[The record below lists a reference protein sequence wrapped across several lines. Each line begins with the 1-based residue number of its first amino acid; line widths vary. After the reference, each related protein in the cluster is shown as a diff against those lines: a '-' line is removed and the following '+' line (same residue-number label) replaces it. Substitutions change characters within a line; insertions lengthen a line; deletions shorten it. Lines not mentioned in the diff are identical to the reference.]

1 MEREDWELEYGRPD
15 RAPAQRPGRLLVEAA
30 EGLAPGRAL
39 DLACG
44 EGRNAAW
51 LAERGWRV
59 TAVDFSAEALS
70 RARRLDADVD
80 WRQADVRELE
90 IAEGAYDLVVLAY
103 LHLPP
108 EAMRAML
115 ARAAGRRA
123 PPAAGWSSSA
133 TTSTTTSTGCGGPSN
148 PAVLHDPEWIG
159 RALDGFEVER
169 SDRVAHPSTPE
180 HGGTGTAI
188 DSLVVARKPP
198 DVMAEGRPRVG
209 QADAVDPVAG
219 PPPAE
224 RPET

>member
-1 MEREDWELEYGRPD
+1 VRSEDWDLEYGRPD

-59 TAVDFSAEALS
+59 TAVDFSAEALR
-70 RARRLDADVD
+70 RARRLNAAVD
-80 WRQADVRELE
+80 WLQADVRKVT

-108 EAMRAML
+108 EEMRAML
-115 ARAAGRRA
+115 ARAGAGVRDGGRLVVI
-123 PPAAGWSSSA
+123 GHHFDNHKQ
-133 TTSTTTSTGCGGPSN
+133 GCGGPSN

-159 RALDGFEVER
+159 RALDGFAVER
-169 SDRVAHPSTPE
+169 ADRVAHPSTPE

-224 RPET
+224 RPEA

>member
-1 MEREDWELEYGRPD
+1 VEREDWELEYGRPD
-15 RAPAQRPGRLLVEAA
+15 RAPAQRPGRLLVEAT
-30 EGLAPGRAL
+30 EGLTPGRAL

-51 LAERGWRV
+51 LVARGWRV
-59 TAVDFSAEALS
+59 TAVDFSAEALR
-70 RARRLDADVD
+70 RAQRLGADVD
-80 WRQADVRELE
+80 WRQADVRTVG

-108 EAMRAML
+108 DAMRAML
-115 ARAAGRRA
+115 ARAAGGVSPGGRLVVI
-123 PPAAGWSSSA
+123 GHHVDNHEH
-133 TTSTTTSTGCGGPSN
+133 GCGGPSN
-148 PAVLHDPEWIG
+148 PAVLHDPERIG
-159 RALDGFEVER
+159 AALDGFQVER
-169 SDRVAHPSTPE
+169 ADRIAHPSTPE

-198 DVMAEGRPRVG
+198 GVVADGRPRIG

-224 RPET
+224 RP

>member
-1 MEREDWELEYGRPD
+1 VEREDWELEYGRPD
-15 RAPAQRPGRLLVEAA
+15 RAPAQQPGRLLVEAT

-59 TAVDFSAEALS
+59 TAVDFSAEALR
-70 RARRLDADVD
+70 RARRLGADVD
-80 WRQADVRELE
+80 WRQADVREVE

-108 EAMRAML
+108 DAMQAML
-115 ARAAGRRA
+115 ARAAGGVRPGGRLVVI
-123 PPAAGWSSSA
+123 GHHVDNHEH
-133 TTSTTTSTGCGGPSN
+133 GCGGPSN

-159 RALDGFEVER
+159 GALDGFQVER
-169 SDRVAHPSTPE
+169 ADRVAHPSTPE

-198 DVMAEGRPRVG
+198 GVVADGRQRVG

-219 PPPAE
+219 APPAE
-224 RPET
+224 RPQP

>member
-1 MEREDWELEYGRPD
+1 MRSEDWDLEYGRPD

-59 TAVDFSAEALS
+59 TAVDFSAEALR
-70 RARRLDADVD
+70 RARRLSADVD
-80 WRQADVRELE
+80 WRQADVREVE

-115 ARAAGRRA
+115 ARAGAGVRDGGRLVVI
-123 PPAAGWSSSA
+123 GHHVDNHEQ
-133 TTSTTTSTGCGGPSN
+133 GCGGPSN

-159 RALDGFEVER
+159 RSLDGFAVER
-169 SDRVAHPSTPE
+169 ADRVAHPSTPE

-188 DSLVVARKPP
+188 DSLVVA
-198 DVMAEGRPRVG
+198 VRP
-209 QADAVDPVAG
+209 PVA
-219 PPPAE
+219 PRA
-224 RPET
+224 R

>member
-1 MEREDWELEYGRPD
+1 VEREDWELEYGRPD
-15 RAPAQRPGRLLVEAA
+15 RAPAQRPGRLLVEAT

-51 LAERGWRV
+51 LVARGWRV
-59 TAVDFSAEALS
+59 TAVDFSAEALR
-70 RARRLDADVD
+70 RAQRLGADVD
-80 WRQADVRELE
+80 WCQADVREVG

-108 EAMRAML
+108 DAMRAML
-115 ARAAGRRA
+115 ARAAGGVSPGGRLVVI
-123 PPAAGWSSSA
+123 GHHVDNHEH
-133 TTSTTTSTGCGGPSN
+133 GCGGPSN
-148 PAVLHDPEWIG
+148 PAVLHDPERIG
-159 RALDGFEVER
+159 AALDGFQVER
-169 SDRVAHPSTPE
+169 ADRIAHPSTPE

-198 DVMAEGRPRVG
+198 GVVADGRPRIG

-224 RPET
+224 RP

>member
-1 MEREDWELEYGRPD
+1 VEREDWELEYGRPD
-15 RAPAQRPGRLLVEAA
+15 RAPAQRPGRLLVEAT

-51 LAERGWRV
+51 LVARGWRV
-59 TAVDFSAEALS
+59 TAVDFSAEALR
-70 RARRLDADVD
+70 RAQRLGADVD
-80 WRQADVRELE
+80 WRQADVRTVG

-108 EAMRAML
+108 DAMRAML
-115 ARAAGRRA
+115 ARAAGGVSPGGRLVVI
-123 PPAAGWSSSA
+123 GHHVDNHEH
-133 TTSTTTSTGCGGPSN
+133 GCAGPSN
-148 PAVLHDPEWIG
+148 PAVLHDPERIG
-159 RALDGFEVER
+159 AALDGFQVER
-169 SDRVAHPSTPE
+169 ADRIAHPSTPE

-198 DVMAEGRPRVG
+198 GVVADGRPRIG

-224 RPET
+224 RP

>member
-1 MEREDWELEYGRPD
+1 VEREDWELEYGRPD
-15 RAPAQRPGRLLVEAA
+15 RAPAQRPGRLLVEAT

-59 TAVDFSAEALS
+59 TAVDFSAEALR
-70 RARRLDADVD
+70 RARRLGADVD
-80 WRQADVRELE
+80 WRQADVREVR

-108 EAMRAML
+108 DAMQAML
-115 ARAAGRRA
+115 ARAAGGVRPGGRLVVT
-123 PPAAGWSSSA
+123 GHHVDNQEH
-133 TTSTTTSTGCGGPSN
+133 GCGGPSN

-159 RALDGFEVER
+159 GALDGFQVER
-169 SDRVAHPSTPE
+169 ADRVAHPSTPE

-198 DVMAEGRPRVG
+198 GVVADGRQRVG
-209 QADAVDPVAG
+209 PTDAVDPVAG
-219 PPPAE
+219 APPAE
-224 RPET
+224 RPQP

>member
-1 MEREDWELEYGRPD
+1 VEREDWELEYGRPD
-15 RAPAQRPGRLLVEAA
+15 RAPAQRPGRLLVEAT

-51 LAERGWRV
+51 LVARGWRV
-59 TAVDFSAEALS
+59 TAVDFSAEALR
-70 RARRLDADVD
+70 RAQRLGADVD
-80 WRQADVRELE
+80 WHQADVREVG

-108 EAMRAML
+108 DAMRAML
-115 ARAAGRRA
+115 ARAAGGVSPGGRLVVI
-123 PPAAGWSSSA
+123 GHHVDNHEH
-133 TTSTTTSTGCGGPSN
+133 GCGGPSN
-148 PAVLHDPEWIG
+148 PAVLHDPERIG
-159 RALDGFEVER
+159 AALDGFQVER
-169 SDRVAHPSTPE
+169 ADRIAHPSTPE

-198 DVMAEGRPRVG
+198 GVVADGRPRIG

-224 RPET
+224 RP

>member
-15 RAPAQRPGRLLVEAA
+15 RAPAQRPGRLLVEAT

-51 LAERGWRV
+51 LVARGWRV
-59 TAVDFSAEALS
+59 TAVDFSAEALR
-70 RARRLDADVD
+70 RAQRLGADVD
-80 WRQADVRELE
+80 WRQADVRTVG

-108 EAMRAML
+108 DAMRAML
-115 ARAAGRRA
+115 ARAAGGVSPGGRLVVI
-123 PPAAGWSSSA
+123 GHHVDNHEH
-133 TTSTTTSTGCGGPSN
+133 GCGGPSN
-148 PAVLHDPEWIG
+148 PAVLHDPERIG
-159 RALDGFEVER
+159 AALDGFQVER
-169 SDRVAHPSTPE
+169 ADRIAHPSTPE

-198 DVMAEGRPRVG
+198 GVVADGRPRIG

-224 RPET
+224 RP

>member
-1 MEREDWELEYGRPD
+1 VEREDWELEYGRPD
-15 RAPAQRPGRLLVEAA
+15 RAPAQRPGRLLVEAT

-51 LAERGWRV
+51 LVARGWRV
-59 TAVDFSAEALS
+59 TAVDFSAEALR
-70 RARRLDADVD
+70 RAQRLGADVD
-80 WRQADVRELE
+80 WRQADVRTVG

-108 EAMRAML
+108 DAMRAML
-115 ARAAGRRA
+115 ARAAGGVSPGGRLVVI
-123 PPAAGWSSSA
+123 GHHVDNHEH
-133 TTSTTTSTGCGGPSN
+133 GCGGPSN
-148 PAVLHDPEWIG
+148 PAVLHDPERIG
-159 RALDGFEVER
+159 AALDGFQVER
-169 SDRVAHPSTPE
+169 ADRIAHPSTPE

-198 DVMAEGRPRVG
+198 GVVADGRPRIG

-224 RPET
+224 RP

>member
-1 MEREDWELEYGRPD
+1 VEREDWELEYGRPD
-15 RAPAQRPGRLLVEAA
+15 RAPAQRPGRLLVEAT
-30 EGLAPGRAL
+30 EGLTPGRAL

-51 LAERGWRV
+51 LVARGWRV
-59 TAVDFSAEALS
+59 TAVDFSAEALR
-70 RARRLDADVD
+70 RAQRLGADVD
-80 WRQADVRELE
+80 WCQADVREVG

-108 EAMRAML
+108 DAMRAML
-115 ARAAGRRA
+115 ARAAGGVSPGGRLVVI
-123 PPAAGWSSSA
+123 GHHVDNHEH
-133 TTSTTTSTGCGGPSN
+133 GCGGPSN
-148 PAVLHDPEWIG
+148 PAVLHDPERIG
-159 RALDGFEVER
+159 AALDGFQVER
-169 SDRVAHPSTPE
+169 ADRIAHPSTPE

-198 DVMAEGRPRVG
+198 GVVADGRPRIG

-224 RPET
+224 RP